1 MGDSNTAQRRHA
13 RIALELPVRLTSIDP
28 ERDASGATFYRATRE
43 RCANVSAGGAC
54 LRTADPLAPG
64 SRVLLELELPDGQA
78 FETLGRVAW
87 SRCAVG
93 RGGAV
98 EAGCGV
104 EFLGLSSEER
114 APLERWLAPGAP
126 ARPRA

>member
-1 MGDSNTAQRRHA
+1 MGDSVASRRRHP
-13 RIALELPVRLTSIDP
+13 RVALELPVRLTSIDP
-28 ERDASGATFYRATRE
+28 ERDRRGAPFFRATRE
-43 RCANVSAGGAC
+43 HCANVSAGGAC
-54 LRTADPLAPG
+54 LRTADPLEPG

-87 SRCAVG
+87 SRSSVLRDG
-93 RGGAV
+93 VV

-114 APLERWLAPGAP
+114 APLERWLV
-126 ARPRA
+126 RASV